1 MKLFS
6 FHTTPFNCGDEENL
20 NAMIEF
26 YGKFRVH
33 PTNFRDEDGSFIQ
46 DKLLSE
52 PLDGNMIL
60 GNPVEFSP
68 NYDDC
73 TMVLSGAGGLDFCQV
88 EERYSEYLVTSHVLG
103 NFLDTIFNYDFGHYN
118 PDVEIFIESVDSVTG
133 EKEIQTI
140 RLGDYY
146 STEAYAK
153 RHSEALDE
161 LQQIEQQIAELTK
174 QRKIVLDNVDLYA
187 KRAEKYQD
195 GLPFETL

>member
-195 GLPFETL
+195 GRSF